1 MKLNGRKDFLKM
13 KFSVMKSVF
22 MNVLTPAMS
31 TVSNK
36 NTIASIEGVLIETL
50 EDGRIEISTYDMNKG
65 IRAIFMPDSVERE
78 GKYII
83 NAQRLYQAI
92 RVLPEDLVTIDI
104 NDKLNCEISC
114 GDVSFSIF
122 ANKGSDFPNLPD
134 LVSDTG
140 FEISSAALKKIIS
153 KVNHS
158 IAVQDN
164 RIMLTGAFFK
174 IALGE
179 MEVVSCDNYTLSKC
193 NIKCDMQSLN
203 SDDSSVNCS
212 FIIPGHA
219 INELM
224 KILPDREDIK
234 CQCFLARKHA
244 IIKCEDL
251 VFFTRTIESEYINYD
266 RLIPK
271 DNNITVIVDK
281 DRLLSGL
288 DRANIIAEEKIQGSG
303 RSYVKITAD
312 HGYLTIS
319 SSSINGKLIDEMR
332 CEQEGDKIEIGF
344 NCRFLINSIKASE
357 GEKIKIKFKSATQAM
372 TVEPYED
379 DEEFSYFYMILPV
392 RMTENQ

>member
-1 MKLNGRKDFLKM
+1 ME
-13 KFSVMKSVF
+13 V
-22 MNVLTPAMS
+22 
-31 TVSNK
+31 
-36 NTIASIEGVLIETL
+36 
-50 EDGRIEISTYDMNKG
+50 
-65 IRAIFMPDSVERE
+65 
-78 GKYII
+78 
-83 NAQRLYQAI
+83 NA
-92 RVLPEDLVTIDI
+92 
-104 NDKLNCEISC
+104 KLNCTITS
-114 GDVSFSIF
+114 GKASFSMF
-122 ANKGSDFPNLPD
+122 ATRGEDFPNLPE
-134 LVSDTG
+134 LFSDRG
-140 FEISSAALKKIIS
+140 FKISSKILKTVIG
-153 KVNHS
+153 KVSHS
-158 IAVQDN
+158 VAVMSDN

-174 IALGE
+174 IELGQ

-344 NCRFLINSIKASE
+344 NCRFLINSIKA
-357 GEKIKIKFKSATQAM
+357 
-372 TVEPYED
+372 
-379 DEEFSYFYMILPV
+379 V
-392 RMTENQ
+392 RVKKLR